1 MGREDFARSTR
12 SLCRRDPAIARL
24 VRATGPCTL
33 GGRPADSNFG
43 SLVRAIMYQQLAG
56 RAAAAIHARYL
67 GLFDG
72 RGHTPEAVLALSD
85 TQLRSAG
92 LSNAKVA
99 SVRDLATKATDGTI
113 NLRSLARLPDDEIV
127 ARLSAVRG
135 IGRWTA
141 EMFLIFQLGRPD
153 VWPVDDLGVRNGF
166 ALAHGLAAAPTPR
179 HLEAEGE
186 RYRPYRTTAA
196 WYCWRAVHL
205 SRGQV

>member
-141 EMFLIFQLGRPD
+141 EMFLIFHLMRPN
-153 VWPVDDLGVRNGF
+153 VLPLDDLGLIKGISQHYFSGEPVSRAEAREVGE
-166 ALAHGLAAAPTPR
+166 AWAPFRSVAT
-179 HLEAEGE
+179 
-186 RYRPYRTTAA
+186 
-196 WYCWRAVHL
+196 WYIWRSLDPLPIAC
-205 SRGQV
+205 